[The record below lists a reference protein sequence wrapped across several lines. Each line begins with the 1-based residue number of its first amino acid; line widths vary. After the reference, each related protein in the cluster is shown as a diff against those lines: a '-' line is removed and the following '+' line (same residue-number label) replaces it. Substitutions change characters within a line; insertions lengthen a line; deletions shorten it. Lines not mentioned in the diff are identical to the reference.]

1 MTVADRER
9 LWLQTNLVGAENQ
22 HIALGE
28 TEIGNVNV
36 R

>member
-1 MTVADRER
+1 MTMADRER
-9 LWLQTNLVGAENQ
+9 LRLQTNLVGVENQ

-28 TEIGNVNV
+28 TEIGNENV